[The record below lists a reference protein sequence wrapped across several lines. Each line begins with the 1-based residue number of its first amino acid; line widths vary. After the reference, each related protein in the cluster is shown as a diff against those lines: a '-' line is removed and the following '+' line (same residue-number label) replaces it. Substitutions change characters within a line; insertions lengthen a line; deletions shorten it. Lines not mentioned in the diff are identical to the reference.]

1 MINKDAFRRFN
12 KLNQENILYKIWRYD
27 LQMILTFIDQQKCD
41 ISINRDFYSGLHI
54 QRGTKPRQL
63 PVTSGNDDQ
72 FSKHGSWLTVVK
84 WPGFFAPIYI
94 AMATRRSC
102 ILEVPVLYFI
112 KLPWKTFHGN
122 HTVEFPRKTSFSV
135 VIPRG
140 QKHENCM
147 KTDWNS
153 MWNTPWNYHGQPWSF
168 HAFLPTRNY
177 HGKVFHGNC
186 MKSFP
191 WNVFHDISMEYKAGT
206 YKRSPG
212 NPIFWQCSY
221 LQATMALGIDSS
233 K

>member
-12 KLNQENILYKIWRYD
+12 KLNQENILCKIWRYD

-84 WPGFFAPIYI
+84 WPGFCANLYRNGNS
-94 AMATRRSC
+94 A
-102 ILEVPVLYFI
+102 ILHFRGPSFI
-112 KLPWKTFHGN
+112 LHKITMENIPWKSYRGISKEDVVFRGKN
-122 HTVEFPRKTSFSV
+122 IKTAWRLIG
-135 VIPRG
+135 IPCGTLHRITM
-140 QKHENCM
+140 EN
-147 KTDWNS
+147 DGS
-153 MWNTPWNYHGQPWSF
+153 PWSF

-186 MKSFP
+186 MESFP
-191 WNVFHDISMEYKAGT
+191 WNVFHDISMQYKAGT